1 VYRDR
6 VLAVQSTELVESDS
20 PRDVLFLK
28 HYVLRQERQYER
40 IRREVAALEN
50 LERLDDVR
58 RDPIP
63 DTVRLFVW
71 QRDKGCCVKCGSRER
86 LEFDHIIPV
95 SAGGS
100 NTERNIQ
107 LLCESCNRLKGSTI

>member
-1 VYRDR
+1 MGPRHR
-6 VLAVQSTELVESDS
+6 TVQSGELVASD
-20 PRDVLFLK
+20 PARDVLLLK

-40 IRREVAALEN
+40 IRREVDALEN
-50 LERLDDVR
+50 LESLGSVS

-63 DTVRLFVW
+63 DGVRLFVW

-100 NTERNIQ
+100 STERNIQ
-107 LLCESCNRLKGSTI
+107 LLCESCNRSKGSTI